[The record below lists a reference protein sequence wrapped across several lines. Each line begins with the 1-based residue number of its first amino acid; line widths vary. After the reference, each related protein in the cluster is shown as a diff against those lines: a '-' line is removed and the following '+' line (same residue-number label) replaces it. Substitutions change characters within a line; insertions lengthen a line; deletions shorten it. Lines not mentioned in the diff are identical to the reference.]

1 MEDNKLEK
9 EENLAEEVK
18 EENSVDEAK
27 VENKEVVEN
36 NEEKIDEELKVLL
49 EDTEDEKE
57 EIKKKPGFLKKL
69 LSGIIDQILSIA
81 ISLLVLVLFD
91 AIIKLFGFQ
100 VADREPM
107 FLIMYIITN
116 VLYRPILEASKLKE
130 TIGGKLIK

>member
-9 EENLAEEVK
+9 EESLVEEV
-18 EENSVDEAK
+18 K

-36 NEEKIDEELKVLL
+36 TEDKIDEELEVLL
-49 EDTEDEKE
+49 EDFEDESE
-57 EIKKKPGFLKKL
+57 EEMIEKKPGFLKKL

-81 ISLLVLVLFD
+81 ISLLALVLFD

-116 VLYRPILEASKLKE
+116 VLYRPILEATKLKE